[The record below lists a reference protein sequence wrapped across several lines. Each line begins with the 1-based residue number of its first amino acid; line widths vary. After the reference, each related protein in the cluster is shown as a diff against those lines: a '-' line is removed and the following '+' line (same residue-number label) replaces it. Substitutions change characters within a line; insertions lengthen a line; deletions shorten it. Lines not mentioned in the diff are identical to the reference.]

1 MRHRHASTRLPQK
14 PGHARMLRRN
24 LVTSLLLYEQV
35 RTTKKR
41 AQVVAPLVDRL
52 VAIAKSHNP
61 HNAIRAINR
70 VVTDVNASRK
80 IMEVLVQRYAGR
92 SSGLTRIVP
101 VGSRKGDGAL
111 LVELSLVDAQLG
123 NAEAAAAKEEA
134 KAKKPARA
142 KKAKTTVK
150 A

>member
-1 MRHRHASTRLPQK
+1 
-14 PGHARMLRRN
+14 MLRRN

-80 IMEVLVQRYAGR
+80 IMEVLIQRYAGR
-92 SSGLTRIVP
+92 SSGLTRMVA

-111 LVELSLVDAQLG
+111 LVDLSLVDAELG
-123 NAEAAAAKEEA
+123 KTDSAGAKEA

-142 KKAKTTVK
+142 KNAKTTMK

>member
-1 MRHRHASTRLPQK
+1 
-14 PGHARMLRRN
+14 MLRRN
-24 LVTSLLLYEQV
+24 LVTSLLLYEQI

-52 VAIAKSHNP
+52 VAIAKAQKP
-61 HNAIRAINR
+61 YNAIRAINR
-70 VVTDVNASRK
+70 VVTDDNASRK
-80 IMEVLVQRYAGR
+80 IMEVLVQRYSGR
-92 SSGLTRIVP
+92 ASGLTRMVP

-111 LVELSLVDAQLG
+111 LVDLSLVDAELG
-123 NAEAAAAKEEA
+123 KTDAAEAKTS
-134 KAKKPARA
+134 KAKKPVRA